1 MNKKKILIDVDEV
14 ICDSGFLKLMNEFLG
29 TNYKL
34 EDFTEYYIDD
44 VIGDDN
50 KKQEFYNYFVSK
62 DAYADAIVFDN
73 AHNTLKSLND
83 KYEIYI
89 YSSCVNPFFVDKA
102 GGEFKKKYD
111 FLIRTFPFLNP
122 YNFIFTGTKN
132 MFKADVQIDDR
143 LNNLKGDI
151 GLKLLYTAY
160 HNKNIGDEELKSN
173 NVIRVNN
180 WKEIEKI
187 LL

>member
-1 MNKKKILIDVDEV
+1 MKKKILIDVDQV
-14 ICDSGFLKLMNEFLG
+14 ICDSGYLKLMNEFLG

-50 KKQEFYNYFVSK
+50 KKQAFYDYFVSK
-62 DAYADAIVFDN
+62 DAYENAEIFDN
-73 AHNTLKSLND
+73 AYEVLKRLND
-83 KYEIYI
+83 AYEVYI
-89 YSSCVNPFFVDKA
+89 YSACVNPFFIERA

-111 FLIRTFPFLNP
+111 FLIKTFPFLNP
-122 YNFIFTGTKN
+122 FNFIFTGTKN
-132 MFKADVQIDDR
+132 IMKADVQIDDR
-143 LNNLKGDI
+143 LNNLKGEI
-151 GLKLLYTAY
+151 GLKLLYSAN
-160 HNKNIGDEELKSN
+160 HNKNISEEKLKEA

-187 LL
+187 LLN

>member
-50 KKQEFYNYFVSK
+50 KKQAFYDYFITKDSYKFVELYD
-62 DAYADAIVFDN
+62 DAYD
-73 AHNTLKSLND
+73 TLKKLND
-83 KYEIYI
+83 VYEVYI
-89 YSSCVNPFFVDKA
+89 YSACVNPFFTDKA

-122 YNFIFTGTKN
+122 FNFIFTNTKN
-132 MFKADVQIDDR
+132 MIKADVQIDDR
-143 LNNLKGDI
+143 LNNLNGDI

-160 HNKNIGDEELKSN
+160 HNKNIVDEELKSN